1 MWSNYTKTFVFR
13 DCFDEINVEDN
24 VKAIN
29 KLLSVKQHKGGV
41 GAFICT
47 DLIGTDI
54 ATSIEAYRHD
64 DTGEWNL
71 NFYDADYD
79 LPPIATLTI
88 DKFREIQLRFE
99 IEENL
104 DNGNLIIHYC
114 TIKGFKEYQM

>member
-13 DCFDEINVEDN
+13 DCFDEINVKDN

-29 KLLSVKQHKGGV
+29 KLLSIKQHGGGV

-47 DLIGTDI
+47 DLISTNV
-54 ATSIEAYRHD
+54 ATSIEAYTSD

-71 NFYDADYD
+71 NFYNVDYD

-88 DKFREIQLRFE
+88 DNYKEIQLQFE